1 MAWLMDKPCPACQIV
16 KIPAH
21 DRLCANCKS
30 ETSKRYDKQRGS
42 ARSRGYTRRWAAV
55 ARAHLMKYP
64 ECVMCKRPAEEVD
77 HIKPHKGDQ
86 RLFWDPKNRQSLC
99 KICHS
104 RKTATEDGRWETKAI
119 G

>member
-1 MAWLMDKPCPACQIV
+1 MCK
-16 KIPAH
+16 K
-21 DRLCANCKS
+21 CKS
-30 ETSKRYDKQRGS
+30 EISRQYEKTRKS
-42 ARSRGYTRRWAAV
+42 AYARGYTRRWAAV

-64 ECVMCKRPAEEVD
+64 ECVECGRPAEEVD
-77 HIKPHKGDQ
+77 HIKPHKGDK

-104 RKTATEDGRWETKAI
+104 QKTAIEDGRWERKAI